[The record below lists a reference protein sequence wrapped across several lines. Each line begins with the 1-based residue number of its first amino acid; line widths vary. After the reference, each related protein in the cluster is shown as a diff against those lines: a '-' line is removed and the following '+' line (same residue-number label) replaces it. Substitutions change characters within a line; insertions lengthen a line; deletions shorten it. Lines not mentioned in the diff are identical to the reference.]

1 MSELGTYY
9 VVRWYTDDLLVY
21 VGRSLTNAANGLNPG
36 PCYGKGETLAIAEH
50 ACRVQCAAA
59 RESAKHLT

>member
-9 VVRWYTDDLLVY
+9 VVRWYTDDLLAY
-21 VGRSLTNAANGLNPG
+21 VGRSLVKATIALMPG
-36 PCYGKGETLAIAEH
+36 TCYGKGETLAIAEH

-59 RESAKHLT
+59 RESMKHR